1 MYKHAALLHVYKI
14 AESNVQPV
22 RDGVVKLSKTMCM
35 VNFTAQHDHTKLLKA
50 MYNQSKIGCKIATG
64 YVYPKQS
71 FGYKIELHIMI
82 IPFILRVLE

>member
-1 MYKHAALLHVYKI
+1 MYKHAAKLHVYKI
-14 AESNVQPV
+14 VE
-22 RDGVVKLSKTMCM
+22 D
-35 VNFTAQHDHTKLLKA
+35 
-50 MYNQSKIGCKIATG
+50 